1 MCIYI
6 LIKSLSFNLRRDV
19 SDSFLSN
26 LHDSPKKKPII
37 FVNDR
42 RKFAF
47 PELRTCM
54 LKHSIETWQSCFLR
68 QYIELISSIV
78 NNAIVIPT
86 LKSLWMS
93 KCFIFFPSSTLD
105 WCTYWIFSS
114 PFYLLS
120 FLGFFLYKSNLHL
133 SYFSYLRE
141 ICIILLDCF
150 PNLIVHFVNIIVPA
164 NVKKNPKKPSMNSV
178 STNILNQIRDS
189 DFDERDREDN
199 VKKVTWSKRESRKVL
214 YIDLIKCLHV
224 GLLWKTWRLSRVH
237 L

>member
-1 MCIYI
+1 
-6 LIKSLSFNLRRDV
+6 
-19 SDSFLSN
+19 
-26 LHDSPKKKPII
+26 
-37 FVNDR
+37 
-42 RKFAF
+42 
-47 PELRTCM
+47 M

-78 NNAIVIPT
+78 N
-86 LKSLWMS
+86 KY
-93 KCFIFFPSSTLD
+93 KCNCNSNSQIIMDVKMFYFFPSSNLD

-164 NVKKNPKKPSMNSV
+164 NVKKTPKKPSMNSV